1 ERQPLT
7 DKNKTDP
14 GNLGKSLDP
23 VYQSVNPLTSS
34 VFSCTHHF
42 WRPVQSARMY
52 NGIGLPTPRGSG
64 TNGYV
69 QRNLAFISTFKE
81 KIPYK
86 TDDDVKRADAAHFKE
101 PNKEILEHER
111 KRKIEVKCFE
121 LEQLMEEQGYM
132 QSEIT
137 RKVSAF
143 RASLLEELK
152 AEDRK
157 KSVVAVSV
165 PVAPEPETGRI
176 IPKGTHE
183 TAAVNVLKN
192 TVFKEALGIGADFQ
206 DGNSLVQA
214 NQRREEEMEKKRL
227 LEAQAELKA
236 LESSSDESEKI
247 KERTKHRKSKT
258 KKHRKRSPSPSSSEE
273 SKRAQIQRG
282 MKVTGSTS
290 AAKGSTVPPSK
301 AIRRSES
308 TLTPIDAS
316 IGTDLL
322 RPDPCTVFLGSAIF
336 FRNLHRHCAT
346 YV

>member
-1 ERQPLT
+1 MSPRTNRRCLVVPTIFGALFSL
-7 DKNKTDP
+7 P
-14 GNLGKSLDP
+14 G
-23 VYQSVNPLTSS
+23 
-34 VFSCTHHF
+34 
-42 WRPVQSARMY
+42 MY

-157 KSVVAVSV
+157 KSVMAVIV

-176 IPKGTHE
+176 LPKGTHE

-227 LEAQAELKA
+227 LEAQAELNMCINA
-236 LESSSDESEKI
+236 
-247 KERTKHRKSKT
+247 
-258 KKHRKRSPSPSSSEE
+258 
-273 SKRAQIQRG
+273 
-282 MKVTGSTS
+282 
-290 AAKGSTVPPSK
+290 
-301 AIRRSES
+301 
-308 TLTPIDAS
+308 
-316 IGTDLL
+316 
-322 RPDPCTVFLGSAIF
+322 
-336 FRNLHRHCAT
+336 
-346 YV
+346 